1 MIDNSTCPEQMRH
14 PAPGPWPPAPDPRPH
29 PRNPVPASPIAQS
42 LPRHATF
49 LEALSDIRS
58 LKPLILA
65 L

>member
-14 PAPGPWPPAPDPRPH
+14 PAPGPRPH
-29 PRNPVPASPIAQS
+29 PRNPVPGSPIAQS
-42 LPRHATF
+42 LALQASF
-49 LEALSDIRS
+49 LTALSDIRS